1 MFNIKCIEKKDD
13 INYTRIKKGLILTKN
28 PLSIKKFRAEVS
40 ILHHPTTIRVNYQPV
55 VHCGG
60 ISQSAKICE
69 IDKEYLRTGD
79 KAKIRFKFMNRPEYI
94 VTGTRLMFREG
105 ETKGV
110 GKIVEVH

>member
-1 MFNIKCIEKKDD
+1 MVQGCLLVFKDLDYLKQHFNHLSIIQ
-13 INYTRIKKGLILTKN
+13 KKGYK
-28 PLSIKKFRAEVS
+28 
-40 ILHHPTTIRVNYQPV
+40 VNYQPV
-55 VHCGG
+55 IHCGG

-79 KAKIRFKFMNRPEYI
+79 KARIRFQFMNRPEHLE
-94 VTGTRLMFREG
+94 TGTKLMFREG